1 MKKLLVK
8 YLAPFALALVLIGSF
23 QLAFASAALAAPGLS
38 VQGALVDITLSPGQ
52 NYTHTMTITN
62 NAGDPLDI
70 TVEARGFGQ
79 TTDGSNIELTAEND
93 TSPYSARQYITYI
106 DNPSFHL
113 EAGASTT
120 VNATIQVPQNISSG
134 TFYAIIYI
142 HSLPTGAGSVGF
154 IMAVDVPVIITV
166 PGATLQTTGI
176 ITDLTV
182 PQPASGQPLNIL
194 TTFKN
199 TGNYHYKVR
208 NQVTIT
214 DAYGI
219 TVGTGMTALTVS
231 SIVPTYSRLFSVT
244 PTLTDPSKGLPAGNY
259 TAESQ
264 ILLDDNTVIATKTVS
279 FSIGENYQR
288 LPGICSGSIVVTNF
302 HNEVPYVIDALAQA
316 DTEVQL
322 LGTGNVTGTVI
333 IGKYCALPNVS
344 VAFSD
349 PIASGG
355 TNKSAVKYV
364 YVHVDGFTQGTAHIT
379 VAFNSTEI
387 SDFDVNSL
395 FLGYFDGS
403 MWRKFSNITV
413 YSGAGT
419 ITGDMPVSAL
429 SGTVIGLG
437 GDPTQYKSHEGT
449 TTTSSGGLSWPI
461 AGGAIA
467 GALILGLLIAFL
479 FTRRR
484 KTAKQ

>member
-1 MKKLLVK
+1 MKKLLIK
-8 YLAPFALALVLIGSF
+8 YLAPFALALVLISSF
-23 QLAFASAALAAPGLS
+23 QLAFASAASAAPGLS
-38 VQGALVDITLSPGQ
+38 VTGALVDITLSPGQ

-93 TSPYSARQYITYI
+93 ASPYSARQYITQI

-113 EAGASTT
+113 EPGASGV
-120 VNATIQVPQNISSG
+120 VNATIQLPQDIGSG
-134 TFYAIIYI
+134 TRYALIYI

-154 IMAVDVPVIITV
+154 IMAADVPVILTV
-166 PGATLQTTGI
+166 PGSTLQTTGT

-194 TTFKN
+194 TIFQN

-214 DAYGI
+214 DASGT
-219 TVGTGMTALTVS
+219 TVGTGVTTLTVS
-231 SIVPTYSRLFSVT
+231 SIVPTYSRLFSIT
-244 PTLTDPSKGLPAGNY
+244 PILTDPANGLPPGTY
-259 TAESQ
+259 TAKSQ
-264 ILLDDNTVIATKTVS
+264 ILLNDNTVIATKTVS

-288 LPGICSGSIVVTNF
+288 LPGICSGSIVVTTF
-302 HNEVPYVIDALAQA
+302 RNEVPYVINAMAQA
-316 DTEVQL
+316 DTEVEWRD
-322 LGTGNVTGTVI
+322 TGNVTGTVI
-333 IGKYCALPNVS
+333 IGKYCALPNAS

-349 PIASGG
+349 TIANGG
-355 TNKSAVKYV
+355 TGKPAVKYV

-379 VAFNSTEI
+379 VAFNSTEV

-403 MWRKFSNITV
+403 VWRKFSNIQV

-419 ITGDMPVSAL
+419 ITGDIPVSAL
-429 SGTVIGLG
+429 SGTAIGVG
-437 GDPTQYKSHEGT
+437 GDLQTYKAHEGT
-449 TTTSSGGLSWPI
+449 TTTSSGGLSWPV

-467 GALILGLLIAFL
+467 GALILGLIIAFL